1 MKPDRDRL
9 PRHPSGPLAIK
20 RMAERAELELLTPE
34 ERVARMREMAEA
46 RKAERLSNKAAR
58 MAERASKRPPTLD
71 NEGAQ

>member
-1 MKPDRDRL
+1 
-9 PRHPSGPLAIK
+9 
-20 RMAERAELELLTPE
+20 MAERAELELLTPE